1 MATLLLRSN
10 CGAPFSGSGG
20 GGTFLRNN
28 HHRSTSDNNQDLDAI
43 INLPLQ
49 CDVTIVPRITI
60 PNNNNDNVPTS
71 SSSTSHKLHTLN
83 VPNQVLNPCG
93 INNIISIDNQELFNT
108 NEGED
113 NDNGSANYLLSL
125 THCVVNID
133 MDNSSN
139 ITSLPVTA
147 NPSSFQFTFY
157 KEKNDKELL
166 WGGNNN
172 IDTVF
177 NTNGK
182 VHRVGEIHT
191 SFDYTTAIEYY
202 QENVR
207 NKNQQNDE
215 VCNKLLHNNNSTTI
229 HNTKRSNPEVT
240 SIMISLENESRFIKQ
255 TLTVLGCLGVVFTV
269 ALVWTLSKMSST
281 KSKKVRR
288 RRVIVNDSWRYS
300 VPREVVDTTGKDDSV
315 KTDEGHATPLVDNVS
330 PLSTVMNANEQPTD
344 VATVTSN
351 EESMTSMTFLSKCE
365 NIRNRKGV
373 FSRRRNANHETLHL
387 VSPFTPLQSGVVAK
401 DVKKDNGARADT
413 NKSPRHWYED
423 FLSPPTNNL
432 DNKPNDN
439 APTKFSFTAKNEVS
453 RSLFSPLKASAAV
466 DVPKKGEEVAAVA
479 EELPNDTNKKLY
491 HLPRKELDFDT
502 PIERSDFSP
511 PPSSVNM
518 LSLPIESEITF
529 SSDMSESAGNVPQE
543 VPGEET
549 NEALGN
555 DDTTLSLNHASKQEE
570 GAFTADEDSPFELE
584 ESKIVSEIGC
594 QPGNLTLSQINVD
607 ESSIVK
613 SELSM
618 SQELSNVEEISSND
632 STIYEY
638 EQMEEDGDAKVD
650 KVGELDSVDKQSS
663 VSEVDE
669 MKDNEDDTHDVA
681 MENNSPPKIAS
692 SSKSPVSDVVDSSKV
707 NALRAKFDTTPT
719 PATKTPK
726 RLTPVPVSRAA
737 TSPDTIGGSS
747 DEMFSDYW

>member
-1 MATLLLRSN
+1 MALLLLRSN
-10 CGAPFSGSGG
+10 CGAPFNGSRRTGGSG

-28 HHRSTSDNNQDLDAI
+28 HHRSSDNNQDSDYSI

-49 CDVTIVPRITI
+49 CDVTLVPRITI
-60 PNNNNDNVPTS
+60 PNNNNNVPSS
-71 SSSTSHKLHTLN
+71 SSSTIHKLHTLK

-93 INNIISIDNQELFNT
+93 INNIISIDDQELFNT

-113 NDNGSANYLLSL
+113 NDNDGSANYLLSL

-133 MDNSSN
+133 MKNNDNNN

-147 NPSSFQFTFY
+147 NPSTFQFTFY
-157 KEKNDKELL
+157 KEKNDKESI
-166 WGGNNN
+166 WGENNN
-172 IDTVF
+172 VDDVDTILY
-177 NTNGK
+177 TNGK

-207 NKNQQNDE
+207 NKKNQQQKNDE
-215 VCNKLLHNNNSTTI
+215 VCNKLHNNNSTTI

-269 ALVWTLSKMSST
+269 ALVWTLSKMSTT
-281 KSKKVRR
+281 KKKIRR

-300 VPREVVDTTGKDDSV
+300 VPREVVDTGKDVSV
-315 KTDEGHATPLVDNVS
+315 KTDEGLATPLVDNVS
-330 PLSTVMNANEQPTD
+330 PLSTVVNADEQSTD
-344 VATVTSN
+344 LAAVTTSN
-351 EESMTSMTFLSKCE
+351 EESK
-365 NIRNRKGV
+365 V
-373 FSRRRNANHETLHL
+373 NHETLHL
-387 VSPFTPLQSGVVAK
+387 VSPFTPLQPAAAAAVE
-401 DVKKDNGARADT
+401 DTKKQQDNGTRADM

-432 DNKPNDN
+432 DNKPND
-439 APTKFSFTAKNEVS
+439 TKFSFTAKNEVS
-453 RSLFSPLKASAAV
+453 RSLFSPLKASAAAKN
-466 DVPKKGEEVAAVA
+466 DVPSNKGEEVIAVV
-479 EELPNDTNKKLY
+479 EELPKDTNKKFH
-491 HLPRKELDFDT
+491 HLPRKELDFNT

-518 LSLPIESEITF
+518 LALPIESEITF
-529 SSDMSESAGNVPQE
+529 DSSSDMSESSVPQV
-543 VPGEET
+543 VPEGTTEET
-549 NEALGN
+549 PVGN
-555 DDTTLSLNHASKQEE
+555 DDTTLTLNHLLKQEE
-570 GAFTADEDSPFELE
+570 GNLAVEVGTPFELE

-594 QPGNLTLSQINVD
+594 QPGTLTLSQINVD

-613 SELSM
+613 SEWSM
-618 SQELSNVEEISSND
+618 SQELSNVEEISSNG

-638 EQMEEDGDAKVD
+638 VPMEEDGDAKDD

-663 VSEVDE
+663 VSEVAE
-669 MKDNEDDTHDVA
+669 VKDSEDYTQDDAV
-681 MENNSPPKIAS
+681 ENSSSPKIAS
-692 SSKSPVSDVVDSSKV
+692 SSKSPVSDVVDSS
-707 NALRAKFDTTPT
+707 TPK
-719 PATKTPK
+719 PTKTPK
-726 RLTPVPVSRAA
+726 RLTPVPTPRA
-737 TSPDTIGGSS
+737 TKTPDSTGESS

>member
-269 ALVWTLSKMSST
+269 ALVWALSKMSTTT
-281 KSKKVRR
+281 KKKVRR

-300 VPREVVDTTGKDDSV
+300 VPREVVDTAGKDDSV
-315 KTDEGHATPLVDNVS
+315 KTDEGHVAPLVDNVS
-330 PLSTVMNANEQPTD
+330 PLSTVMNVDEQPTN
-344 VATVTSN
+344 VAALTTSN
-351 EESMTSMTFLSKCE
+351 EESK
-365 NIRNRKGV
+365 
-373 FSRRRNANHETLHL
+373 ANHETLHL

-453 RSLFSPLKASAAV
+453 RSLFSPLKVSAAV

-638 EQMEEDGDAKVD
+638 VPMKEDGDAKDD

-663 VSEVDE
+663 VVEVADIKDSEDYTQ
-669 MKDNEDDTHDVA
+669 DDAV
-681 MENNSPPKIAS
+681 ENSSSPKIAS
-692 SSKSPVSDVVDSSKV
+692 SSNSPVYDVVDSS
-707 NALRAKFDTTPT
+707 TPK
-719 PATKTPK
+719 PTKTPK
-726 RLTPVPVSRAA
+726 RLTPVPSSRAA